1 MLKQRPAGSQHDSG
15 ADLTH
20 HALGEGNTLLPEALK
35 RLYGE
40 NGSLSRIRTYG
51 QVINSHLLYR

>member
-1 MLKQRPAGSQHDSG
+1 MGDSASKMLIFFSIM
-15 ADLTH
+15 
-20 HALGEGNTLLPEALK
+20 E
-35 RLYGE
+35 E